1 MTENVPSDSSTVQPW
16 HFFTIATLLAA
27 TAAVYVARGT
37 TLANLI
43 LVSLT
48 VMAVGL
54 TAMAFYHTLLPL
66 AGAEEAPA
74 GQALEGRARLAL
86 DREKTLVL
94 RSIKELEFDRAMG
107 KVAEPDFQDMVA
119 RLKSRAVGL
128 MQQLDQ
134 EAPEWRVEIERELE
148 RRLAARG
155 VSAQPPRPVAAG
167 APACAACGTANDADA
182 RFCKA
187 CGARLS

>member
-1 MTENVPSDSSTVQPW
+1 MTENREPTLQPW
-16 HFFTIATLLAA
+16 QFFTIVTMLAA

-54 TAMAFYHTLLPL
+54 AAMAFYQTLSPL
-66 AGAEEAPA
+66 VGTEEAPA

-86 DREKTLVL
+86 EREKTLVL

-107 KVAEPDFQDMVA
+107 KIAEPDFLDMVA
-119 RLKSRAVGL
+119 RLKVRAVGL
-128 MQQLDQ
+128 MKQLDQ

-155 VSAQPPRPVAAG
+155 VSAPPPRPVAAG
-167 APACAACGTANDADA
+167 AAACAACGTANDADA

>member
-1 MTENVPSDSSTVQPW
+1 M
-16 HFFTIATLLAA
+16 LAA

-54 TAMAFYHTLLPL
+54 AAMAFYQTLSPL
-66 AGAEEAPA
+66 VGAEEAPA
-74 GQALEGRARLAL
+74 GQTLEGRARLAL

-107 KVAEPDFQDMVA
+107 KVADADFAEMVGRLRARAISLMAKLDAEAAGYRGLIERDLQA
-119 RLKSRAVGL
+119 RLAQAGVTAVSEAR
-128 MQQLDQ
+128 M
-134 EAPEWRVEIERELE
+134 EAP
-148 RRLAARG
+148 
-155 VSAQPPRPVAAG
+155 AG
-167 APACAACGTANDADA
+167 AAVPAGARAPSVLACSACGTGNDEDA
-182 RFCKA
+182 RFCKS
-187 CGARLS
+187 CGAKLDANAVSM